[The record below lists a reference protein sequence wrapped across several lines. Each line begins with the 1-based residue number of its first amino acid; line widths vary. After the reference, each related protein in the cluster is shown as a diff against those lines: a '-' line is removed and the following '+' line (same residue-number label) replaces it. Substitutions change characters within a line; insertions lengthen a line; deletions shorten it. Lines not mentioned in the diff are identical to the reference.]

1 MKINI
6 VDGIMSVGKSSFA
19 IDMIN
24 KDSSNTYL
32 YITPFLPE
40 CDRVVKSC
48 SIKNFIQPN
57 GEYGS
62 KTKHFKDM
70 LRKNK
75 NIVSTHSLFKGIDNE
90 IRDILSSSNYVLI
103 LDEVLDVVEKVSISS
118 KDLENIL
125 NNYVEVNERCEMVW
139 TDRAYRGKYDEY
151 KNLCDEGCL
160 MLINGTVVMW
170 SFPAEIFKYFKQVYI
185 LTYLFDFQ
193 VQKYYFDFYD
203 IEYNYKT
210 IDRNEEGYFLT
221 DKGCSSYEKLK
232 KQQAKQLIE
241 IYQGKSNDIG
251 IGKYDL
257 SKSWYDRAADKQLK
271 ELRLNMFN
279 YFKNTAKTKS
289 KNNGWTTFKN
299 YIDKVKDKGYAKGI
313 IAVNCRATNEHQD
326 KCSLAYPVN
335 RFIDPY
341 FKHMFELK
349 NIDVNEDGW
358 ALSEMLQW
366 IWRGSI
372 RKNEPM
378 KLYIPSYRM
387 RNIFL
392 KWLDNEI

>member
-1 MKINI
+1 MKINV

-24 KDSSNTYL
+24 KDNDNTYL

-40 CDRVVKSC
+40 CDRVVTQC
-48 SIKNFIQPN
+48 SSKKFTQPN
-57 GEYGS
+57 GKFGS
-62 KTKHFKDM
+62 KTKHFKEM
-70 LRKNK
+70 LKKNK
-75 NIVSTHSLFKGIDNE
+75 NIVSTHSLFKGVDDE
-90 IRDILSSSNYVLI
+90 TRDILQSSNYILI
-103 LDEVLDVVEKVSISS
+103 LDEVLDVVEKVNISS

-125 NNYVEVNERCEMVW
+125 SKYVEVNEKCEMVW
-139 TDRAYRGKYDEY
+139 TDRKYRGKYDEY

-160 MLINGTVVMW
+160 MLINNTVVMW
-170 SFPAEIFKYFKQVYI
+170 SFPAEIFKYFKEVYI

-221 DKGCSSYEKLK
+221 EKGCSNYEIEKK
-232 KQQAKQLIE
+232 KQAKELIE
-241 IYQGKSNDIG
+241 IYQGKSNVIG
-251 IGKYDL
+251 NNKYDL
-257 SKSWYDRAADKQLK
+257 SKSWYDKATDKQKKDLSNN
-271 ELRLNMFN
+271 LFN
-279 YFKNTAKTKS
+279 YFKNTTKTKS
-289 KNNGWTTFKN
+289 KQNGWTTFKN
-299 YIDKVKDKGYAKGI
+299 YIGDISRKGYTNGFI
-313 IAVNCRATNEHQD
+313 PVNCRATNEHQD

-387 RNIFL
+387 RNLFER
-392 KWLDNEI
+392 WLNNEI